1 MFKITTDD
9 IRTFKDIRILSR
21 KMKLFFDKEIKPK
34 QTEFNRE
41 YKHILSLIRIV
52 QWVKKKR
59 KGSIINKIDFWF
71 HAINREGIFY
81 TLKMLFGG
89 EKYAFLDLARDY
101 WGVKRDIKILDSLE
115 NTVEMFT
122 EEAEKIYF
130 DKTLTEENKYVKSYE
145 TLKRAEYLHEEL
157 LDVKDE
163 LDEMGEIDKYAKN

>member
-9 IRTFKDIRILSR
+9 IRTFKDIRLLSR

-41 YKHILSLIRIV
+41 YKHILSLVRMF
-52 QWVKKKR
+52 QWVKKRR
-59 KGSIINKIDFWF
+59 KGSITNRIDFWF
-71 HAINREGIFY
+71 HAVNIEGIFY

-89 EKYAFLDLARDY
+89 EKDALIELATNY
-101 WGVKRDIKILDSLE
+101 WGVKKNIKFLDSLE

-130 DKTLTEENKYVKSYE
+130 DKTLTEENKYVKFYE
-145 TLKRAEYLHEEL
+145 CLKQAEYLQVEL
-157 LDVKDE
+157 LGVKDE
-163 LDEMGEIDKYAKN
+163 FDEMGEIDKYAKN

>member
-59 KGSIINKIDFWF
+59 KGSIINRIDFWF

-130 DKTLTEENKYVKSYE
+130 DKTLTEENKYVKFYE

>member
-59 KGSIINKIDFWF
+59 KGSIINRIDFWF

-89 EKYAFLDLARDY
+89 EKYAFLDLAKDY

-130 DKTLTEENKYVKSYE
+130 DKTLTEENKYVKFYE